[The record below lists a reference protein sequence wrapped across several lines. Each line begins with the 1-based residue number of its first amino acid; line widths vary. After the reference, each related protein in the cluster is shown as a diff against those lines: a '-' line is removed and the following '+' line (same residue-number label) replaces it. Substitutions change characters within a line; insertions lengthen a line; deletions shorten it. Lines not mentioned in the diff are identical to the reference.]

1 MAQPIENHGIVGN
14 LRTAALIGLDG
25 TLNFLCWP
33 RFDSPSIFASL
44 LDDERGGSFELTPV
58 LDGARH
64 RQLYLPDT
72 NVLLTRFLSS
82 GGVAEISD
90 FMTIGDSDA
99 GSRLVRRVKAV
110 RGSIHF
116 RMRCM
121 PCFDYARLDH
131 KIYEEAGT
139 IIFKGGHLGLRLRA
153 SVPVDVSKGAA
164 LAEFDLAAGES
175 ASFILEDA
183 SYGDDSISAHP
194 GYVSAAFK
202 ETSDYWRRWVRRS
215 TYRGRWRE
223 IVNRSAL
230 VLKLLTSSEHGSI
243 IAALTFGLPEEI
255 GGIRNWD
262 YRYTWLRDAAFTVY
276 AFLRLGHVEE
286 ANAFVRW
293 LGERESRCGAD
304 GTLHLMYT
312 IDGRGELT
320 EAELPHLRGYRG
332 SAPVRIGNAAQE
344 QLQLD
349 IYGELMDALYLS
361 DKYGEQVSWQT
372 WLGITRSMEWLAHN
386 WKRAD
391 EGIWEVRGGRRE
403 FLYSRLMCWVAF
415 DRAIRLA
422 RKRSLPAPLVD
433 WLETRVSPTDQRWLS
448 TLKAIGDRLVD
459 DSLVY
464 RYSGDAGVDGLRGG
478 EGTFNMCTFWY
489 VECLARAG
497 DVKQARFLFEK
508 MLGYANHVGLFSEE
522 LGPAGEHLG
531 NFPQAFHLSLISAA
545 YYMDR
550 ALSGQD
556 GRS

>member
-1 MAQPIENHGIVGN
+1 MAQSIENHAIVGN

-25 TLNFLCWP
+25 AVNFLCWP

-44 LDDERGGSFELTPV
+44 LDDERGGSFELTPM
-58 LDGARH
+58 LDGPRH

-82 GGVAEISD
+82 DGVAEISD
-90 FMTIGDSDA
+90 FMTIGDLDA
-99 GSRLVRRVKAV
+99 GS
-110 RGSIHF
+110 
-116 RMRCM
+116 
-121 PCFDYARLDH
+121 
-131 KIYEEAGT
+131 
-139 IIFKGGHLGLRLRA
+139 
-153 SVPVDVSKGAA
+153 
-164 LAEFDLAAGES
+164 
-175 ASFILEDA
+175 
-183 SYGDDSISAHP
+183 YGQNRISADP

-312 IDGRGELT
+312 LDGRGVLT

-332 SAPVRIGNAAQE
+332 SAPVRIGNAALK

-349 IYGELMDALYLS
+349 IYGELMDALSLS
-361 DKYGEQVSWQT
+361 DKYGEQ
-372 WLGITRSMEWLAHN
+372 
-386 WKRAD
+386 
-391 EGIWEVRGGRRE
+391 EVRQLRFRK
-403 FLYSRLMCWVAF
+403 
-415 DRAIRLA
+415 DRA
-422 RKRSLPAPLVD
+422 P
-433 WLETRVSPTDQRWLS
+433 
-448 TLKAIGDRLVD
+448 
-459 DSLVY
+459 
-464 RYSGDAGVDGLRGG
+464 
-478 EGTFNMCTFWY
+478 
-489 VECLARAG
+489 
-497 DVKQARFLFEK
+497 
-508 MLGYANHVGLFSEE
+508 
-522 LGPAGEHLG
+522 
-531 NFPQAFHLSLISAA
+531 
-545 YYMDR
+545 
-550 ALSGQD
+550 
-556 GRS
+556 

>member
-1 MAQPIENHGIVGN
+1 MAQSIENHGIVGN

-25 TLNFLCWP
+25 AVNFLCWP

-90 FMTIGDSDA
+90 FMTIGDLDA

-121 PCFDYARLDH
+121 PRFDYATLDP

-139 IIFKGGHLGLRLRA
+139 VIFRGRHLALRLRA
-153 SVPVDVSKGAA
+153 SVPVDVNKGVAQ
-164 LAEFDLAAGES
+164 AEFDLAAGES

-183 SYGDDSISAHP
+183 SYGKDSISADP

-293 LGERESRCGAD
+293 LGERQSRCGTD

-312 IDGRGELT
+312 LDGRGVLT

-332 SAPVRIGNAAQE
+332 SVPVRIGNAALE

-386 WKRAD
+386 WKRSD

-422 RKRSLPAPLVD
+422 RYIGIAPR
-433 WLETRVSPTDQRWLS
+433 T
-448 TLKAIGDRLVD
+448 
-459 DSLVY
+459 Y
-464 RYSGDAGVDGLRGG
+464 
-478 EGTFNMCTFWY
+478 
-489 VECLARAG
+489 
-497 DVKQARFLFEK
+497 
-508 MLGYANHVGLFSEE
+508 
-522 LGPAGEHLG
+522 
-531 NFPQAFHLSLISAA
+531 
-545 YYMDR
+545 DR
-550 ALSGQD
+550 ARKRLGITSRRIGF
-556 GRS
+556 GRWAKYMIALPVVHGTPSEGANMAGAT

>member
-82 GGVAEISD
+82 DGVAEISD

-403 FLYSRLMCWVAF
+403 FLYSRLMCLGCVRSRNPPCAQTVP
-415 DRAIRLA
+415 ASAPGGLA
-422 RKRSLPAPLVD
+422 RNSRQPYG
-433 WLETRVSPTDQRWLS
+433 S
-448 TLKAIGDRLVD
+448 TLALH
-459 DSLVY
+459 
-464 RYSGDAGVDGLRGG
+464 
-478 EGTFNMCTFWY
+478 
-489 VECLARAG
+489 VESNR
-497 DVKQARFLFEK
+497 
-508 MLGYANHVGLFSEE
+508 
-522 LGPAGEHLG
+522 
-531 NFPQAFHLSLISAA
+531 
-545 YYMDR
+545 
-550 ALSGQD
+550 
-556 GRS
+556 

>member
-72 NVLLTRFLSS
+72 NVRLTRCLSPA
-82 GGVAEISD
+82 GVAEISD
-90 FMTIGDSDA
+90 FMSIGDLDA

-121 PCFDYARLDH
+121 PRFDYATLDP
-131 KIYEEAGT
+131 KIYAEAGT
-139 IIFKGGHLGLRLRA
+139 VIFKGGDNLALRLRA
-153 SVPVDVSKGAA
+153 SVPVDVSQGAA
-164 LAEFDLAAGES
+164 LSEFDLAAGES

-183 SYGDDSISAHP
+183 SHGEDSISADP
-194 GYVSAAFK
+194 GYVSTAFK
-202 ETSDYWRRWVRRS
+202 ETSDYCRHWVRRS

-230 VLKLLTSSEHGSI
+230 VLKLLTSSEYGSMV
-243 IAALTFGLPEEI
+243 AALTFGLPEEI
-255 GGIRNWD
+255 GGSWNWD
-262 YRYTWLRDAAFTVY
+262 YRYTWIRDAAFTVY

-293 LGERESRCGAD
+293 LGERQSRCGTD
-304 GTLHLMYT
+304 GTMHLMYT
-312 IDGRGELT
+312 MDGRGVLT
-320 EAELPHLRGYRG
+320 ETELPHLRGYHG
-332 SAPVRIGNAAQE
+332 SVPVRIGNAALK

-372 WLGITRSMEWLAHN
+372 WLGITRSMEWLALHSE
-386 WKRAD
+386 RAD
-391 EGIWEVRGGRRE
+391 EGIWEGRGGRRG
-403 FLYSRLMCWVAF
+403 FLYSRPTWRVAF
-415 DRAIRLA
+415 D
-422 RKRSLPAPLVD
+422 PASPL
-433 WLETRVSPTDQRWLS
+433 
-448 TLKAIGDRLVD
+448 
-459 DSLVY
+459 
-464 RYSGDAGVDGLRGG
+464 
-478 EGTFNMCTFWY
+478 
-489 VECLARAG
+489 
-497 DVKQARFLFEK
+497 
-508 MLGYANHVGLFSEE
+508 
-522 LGPAGEHLG
+522 
-531 NFPQAFHLSLISAA
+531 
-545 YYMDR
+545 
-550 ALSGQD
+550 
-556 GRS
+556 